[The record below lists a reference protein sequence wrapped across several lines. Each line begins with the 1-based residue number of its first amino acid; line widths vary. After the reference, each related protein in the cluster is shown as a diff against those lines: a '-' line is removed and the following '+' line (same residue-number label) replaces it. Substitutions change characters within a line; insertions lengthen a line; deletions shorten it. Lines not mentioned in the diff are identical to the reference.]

1 MSKVAQLGREVAE
14 SKGGCKLMED
24 RKLAERPINKIIHVC
39 DWDVIVSDGDRILVF
54 VITGHDDVF
63 YFGTSRMLKIYDSI
77 MEDKEARE
85 EFESDGLSLK
95 IEKEIK
101 ISKGRSTFPIT
112 TKGRSTFPITIYDE
126 DDIAKKSFKYS
137 DFEDILRI
145 F

>member
-1 MSKVAQLGREVAE
+1 MSRVAKLGREVAE

-24 RKLAERPINKIIHVC
+24 RKLAERPINKIIHIC
-39 DWDVIVSDGDRILVF
+39 DWDTIVSDGDRILVF

-63 YFGTSRMLKIYDSI
+63 YFGTNRMLKIYDNI
-77 MEDKEARE
+77 MGDAEARE

>member
-1 MSKVAQLGREVAE
+1 MSRVAKLGREVAE
-14 SKGGCKLMED
+14 TKGCCKLMD
-24 RKLAERPINKIIHVC
+24 GRKLAERPINKIIHIC
-39 DWDVIVSDGDRILVF
+39 DWDTIVSDGDRILVF